1 MAYSGAASASYGG
14 VTAELNAVRQL
25 ISGLAACQ
33 APRFGWE
40 PQRSSIIKTTACGPS
55 RRQRLSSNRCKIARG
70 AELQNGFFRS
80 SSELPYPSLPE
91 KRDGVIQIRKQI
103 LLRNSKGE
111 GETAPRASRP
121 DSVVSGTARKFIRA
135 VRHMSSYL
143 ARRQQRPVRV

>member
-1 MAYSGAASASYGG
+1 MACSGAASASYGG
-14 VTAELNAVRQL
+14 VTRELNAVRQL

-80 SSELPYPSLPE
+80 SSPSCL
-91 KRDGVIQIRKQI
+91 I
-103 LLRNSKGE
+103 LRSRRSGMESFKLENKSSL
-111 GETAPRASRP
+111 ETAKGRGKPRAAPPRSEGLSREGHQYRCR
-121 DSVVSGTARKFIRA
+121 SVISIGP
-135 VRHMSSYL
+135 
-143 ARRQQRPVRV
+143 QQRVTAV